1 MEQIF
6 LSFIDKKTAI
16 YRTLRE
22 EAETYVKY
30 IFGIDTDDDRFNEE
44 VEGRVERKIKDCDM
58 RRGSAISENS
68 GLDVV
73 I

>member
-1 MEQIF
+1 MEQVF
-6 LSFIDKKTAI
+6 LSFTDKTTTI

-44 VEGRVERKIKDCDM
+44 VEKRVERKIKDCDV
-58 RRGSAISENS
+58 A
-68 GLDVV
+68 V
-73 I
+73 

>member
-6 LSFIDKKTAI
+6 LSFTDKATAT

-30 IFGIDTDDDRFNEE
+30 IFGIDPDDDRFNEE
-44 VEGRVERKIKDCDM
+44 VEKRVERKIKDCDV
-58 RRGSAISENS
+58 A
-68 GLDVV
+68 V
-73 I
+73 